1 MADSFKRINLCFDMN
16 RPEDTEVYNLLQGKR
31 NKTAYVIETIL
42 DSLENNSQS
51 WNREYFKEIFKE
63 ALSEI
68 NITVREDKEIKPLD
82 EGEIPDD
89 ILDIISNI

>member
-16 RPEDTEVYNLLQGKR
+16 RREDTKVYNLLQGKR
-31 NKTAYVIETIL
+31 NKTAYVVEVIL
-42 DSLENNSQS
+42 DSLEDKNPG
-51 WNREYFKEIFKE
+51 WNRETLKEVLKE

-68 NITVREDKEIKPLD
+68 NIPVSKDKEIKTLN